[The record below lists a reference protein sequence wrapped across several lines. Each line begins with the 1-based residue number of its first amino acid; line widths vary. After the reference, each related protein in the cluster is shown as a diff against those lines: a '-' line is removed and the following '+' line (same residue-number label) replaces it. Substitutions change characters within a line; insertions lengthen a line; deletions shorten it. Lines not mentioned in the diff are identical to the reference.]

1 MYKNYFITP
10 EYKCNYLPE
19 KVAKSKV
26 LMNDFNI
33 KDAFSDFLA
42 YGYRRSGHNVYIPN
56 CKNCKECIPIRININ
71 DFFLQKSH
79 KRLLKKNKDLTFRLL
94 PLHFDQEHF
103 QLYQSYQNIK
113 HPNGGMNFKNNKL
126 YCQYLLETNVESK
139 ILEFRR
145 DNELKIVC
153 IFDIG
158 ENSLSAVYTFYDPF
172 EKKNSLGTF
181 SILRLLKM
189 GHSLKKKYLYL
200 GYYIKTNPKM
210 SYKVNFNSLEFL
222 IKNQWTSSL

>member
-1 MYKNYFITP
+1 MIKNYFITP

-19 KVAKSKV
+19 KKAKSKV
-26 LMNDFNI
+26 LMNDHNI
-33 KDAFSDFLA
+33 RDTFSDFLS

-56 CKNCKECIPIRININ
+56 CKNCNECIPIRININ
-71 DFFLQKSH
+71 KFFLQKSH
-79 KRLLKKNKDLTFRLL
+79 KRLFKRNKDLKSRLL
-94 PLHFDQEHF
+94 PLHFDQDHF
-103 QLYQSYQNIK
+103 QLYQNYQNIK
-113 HPNGGMNFKNNKL
+113 HPSGGMNFNNNKL

-139 ILEFRR
+139 FLECRKN
-145 DNELKIVC
+145 NELKIVC

-181 SILRLLKM
+181 SILKLIKI
-189 GHSLKKKYLYL
+189 GHNLNKKYLYL
-200 GYYIKTNPKM
+200 GYYIKSNPKM

-222 IKNQWTSSL
+222 IKNQWTNSL

>member
-1 MYKNYFITP
+1 MNKNFFITP

-19 KVAKSKV
+19 KIAKSKV

-33 KDAFSDFLA
+33 KETFSDFLSC
-42 YGYRRSGHNVYIPN
+42 GYRRSGHNVYIPN
-56 CKNCKECIPIRININ
+56 CKNCNECIPIRINISE
-71 DFFLQKSH
+71 FYLQKSH
-79 KRLLKKNKDLTFRLL
+79 KRLLKKNKDLKSRLL
-94 PLHFDQEHF
+94 PLNFDQDHF
-103 QLYQSYQNIK
+103 QLYKNYQNIK
-113 HPNGGMNFKNNKL
+113 HPNGGMNFKNDKL

-139 ILEFRR
+139 LLEFRK

-181 SILRLLKM
+181 SILRLIQM
-189 GHSLKKKYLYL
+189 GLNLDKKYLYL

-210 SYKVNFNSLEFL
+210 SYKVKFNSLEFL
-222 IKNQWTSSL
+222 KKNQWTNSL